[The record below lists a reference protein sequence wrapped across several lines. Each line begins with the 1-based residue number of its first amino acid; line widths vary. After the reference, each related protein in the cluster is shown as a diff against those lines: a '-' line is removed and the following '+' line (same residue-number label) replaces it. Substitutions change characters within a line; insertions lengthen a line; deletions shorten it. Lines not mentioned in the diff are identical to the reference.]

1 MKNKIIVLAG
11 GGGSEH
17 EVSLKSAENVFQ
29 SVNAVISED
38 SLKLIA
44 EKIVINK
51 ISDLNLNHLKEFA
64 ALVFIVIH
72 GTNGED
78 GVLQKLFDDNNIKY
92 VGSGVDSLVL
102 TYNKEKTQDLL
113 HTNGLRVPLSTK
125 VTSELQQR
133 EMLDFI
139 GTLNFPIIIKPNTDG
154 SSVSLY
160 KITDNSKAS
169 LDKILEILDI
179 EFNTNKRTEMLVQ
192 EFVSGREFT
201 CGVVN
206 IKGCDIALEPT
217 EVILTKGEVFDY
229 KAKYTVNGCSEITP
243 ADIPLDI
250 KTRIQEVAMR
260 VHDICACKDISRTD
274 MILDKDGNIVVL
286 EINTI
291 PGMTSTSF
299 IPAELVASGFTI
311 DEWVRGM
318 LIKYGAV

>member
-243 ADIPLDI
+243 ADIPPDI

-274 MILDKDGNIVVL
+274 MILDKGGNIIVL

-299 IPAELVASGFTI
+299 IPAELAASGFTI

-318 LIKYGAV
+318 LTKYGAA

>member
-17 EVSLKSAENVFQ
+17 EVSLKSAENVFR
-29 SVNAVISED
+29 SINNVLSED

-51 ISDLNLNHLKEFA
+51 ISDINLNYLKESA
-64 ALVFIVIH
+64 VLVFIIIH
-72 GTNGED
+72 GANGED
-78 GVLQKLFDDNNIKY
+78 GALQKLFDDNNIKY

-102 TYNKEKTQDLL
+102 TYNKERTQELL
-113 HTNGLRVPLSTK
+113 QTNGLRVPLSTK
-125 VTSELQQR
+125 FTSELQQR

-179 EFNTNKRTEMLVQ
+179 EFNRNKRTEMLVQ

-217 EVILTKGEVFDY
+217 EVILTNGEVFDY
-229 KAKYTVNGCSEITP
+229 NAKYTVNGCREITP

-250 KTRIQEVAMR
+250 KTRIREVAMR
-260 VHDICACKDISRTD
+260 VHNICTCKDISRTD
-274 MILDKDGNIVVL
+274 MILDKDCNIVVL

-299 IPAELVASGFTI
+299 IPAELAASGFTI

-318 LIKYGAV
+318 LIKYGAA

>member
-38 SLKLIA
+38 SLKLA
-44 EKIVINK
+44 VEKIVINK
-51 ISDLNLNHLKEFA
+51 ISDLNLNYLKESA
-64 ALVFIVIH
+64 VLVFIIIH
-72 GTNGED
+72 GVNGED
-78 GVLQKLFDDNNIKY
+78 GALQKLFDDNNIKY
-92 VGSGVDSLVL
+92 VGSGADSLVL
-102 TYNKEKTQDLL
+102 TYNKERTQELL
-113 HTNGLRVPLSTK
+113 QTNGLRIPLSIR
-125 VTSELQQR
+125 VTPELPRQAI
-133 EMLDFI
+133 LDLI
-139 GTLNFPIIIKPNTDG
+139 RHLNFPIIIKPNTDG

-160 KITDNSKAS
+160 KITDNSKVIV
-169 LDKILEILDI
+169 DKVLEILDI
-179 EFNTNKRTEMLVQ
+179 EFNTNRRTEMLIQ

-243 ADIPLDI
+243 ADIPPDI
-250 KTRIQEVAMR
+250 KTQIQEVAMR

-299 IPAELVASGFTI
+299 IPAELAASGFTI
-311 DEWVRGM
+311 EEWVRGM